1 MGVRLLLGTTRIARL
16 LIRVKM
22 LGVRQPGGET
32 TGGMG
37 DMLKMYKL
45 WMALNRA
52 MKREE
57 GQSLVEYGLIIALIA
72 VVVVGALFLMGGTIS
87 NLFTNITG
95 NL

>member
-57 GQSLVEYGLIIALIA
+57 GQGLVEYGLIIAAIA
-72 VVVVGALFLMGGTIS
+72 VLAVGALYILGGHIQG
-87 NLFTNITG
+87 LFTNISS